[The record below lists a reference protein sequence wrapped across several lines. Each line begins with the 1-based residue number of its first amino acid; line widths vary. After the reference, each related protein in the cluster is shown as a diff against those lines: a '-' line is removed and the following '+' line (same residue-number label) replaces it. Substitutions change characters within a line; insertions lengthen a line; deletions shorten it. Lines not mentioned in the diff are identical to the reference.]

1 MFPIGSGT
9 LDALNLTT
17 RNWTAYDR
25 EFSGKMAD
33 CLIALANTGSPVTA
47 SVRWP
52 VWRLDSEQ
60 LVEFGDSIR
69 VLPMATQRLN
79 FMLEHRIQQAP
90 RRFTRD

>member
-1 MFPIGSGT
+1 MEIAHQLGGH
-9 LDALNLTT
+9 N
-17 RNWTAYDR
+17 
-25 EFSGKMAD
+25 GAD
-33 CLIALANTGSPVTA
+33 CLIALPNTGSPVTA

-79 FMLEHRIQQAP
+79 FMIEHPISAGL
-90 RRFTRD
+90 RRFTRN